1 MSPGSRPASRFKFG
15 ERGLDG
21 TVHRCFCRLLAAVT
35 SVSRQCHLRPSG
47 QHEIDATKTRSAFSE
62 HDRSDPSGPA
72 IEDHGRAV
80 TSSSLAAASYRQAQ
94 RANDRD
100 RATIEL
106 RRAIEADPAFE
117 LARADLE
124 AITGTSRKGHGRGQM
139 NWERHHIEVVRTA
152 ASGDGKRAADLL
164 REHLAGVG
172 CDPLAFRIV
181 AHDET
186 AFGRG
191 R

>member
-1 MSPGSRPASRFKFG
+1 M
-15 ERGLDG
+15 
-21 TVHRCFCRLLAAVT
+21 
-35 SVSRQCHLRPSG
+35 
-47 QHEIDATKTRSAFSE
+47 RSMQPRHVPPFSE

-72 IEDHGRAV
+72 VEDHGRAL

-94 RANDRD
+94 RANDRR

-181 AHDET
+181 AHVRKLSEMDDDLDNLERQLPGCHL
-186 AFGRG
+186 ARWP